1 MKLTLGSLR
10 KLIKEALSSEYPA
23 SDPFKFMRDPQPVRK
38 VKPLPKHMT
47 SEYDKA
53 KEILGVSQGATS
65 LEELIRALEND
76 DDPIDRNISD
86 HRYAQIELAWLED
99 QRGKAA

>member
-1 MKLTLGSLR
+1 MKLTLGNLR

-23 SDPFKFMRDPQPVRK
+23 TDPFKYMREPQPVRK
-38 VKPLPKHMT
+38 VKLLPKHMT
-47 SEYDKA
+47 SEFDAA
-53 KEILGVSQGATS
+53 KVILDAAQGTTS

-86 HRYAQIELAWLED
+86 HRYAQIEAAWLLH
-99 QRGKAA
+99 QRAKAA